1 MNLIEREEI
10 NLEKLNSYLQSKYQ
24 LPMIDIEELAICFS
38 SEKRAKDLN
47 VDSSKAYAV
56 IGDKFLDAILF
67 EYKFKLNKNITAEEL
82 DDFRQDY
89 THNKNHERIM
99 IENNLDTFVM
109 NGPRKNN
116 ITSRAGRNTL
126 SATLEALVHVIY
138 YHFGKEVLLDFL
150 LKIYDM

>member
-10 NLEKLNSYLQSKYQ
+10 NLGKLDVYLQSKYQ
-24 LPMIDIEELAICFS
+24 LPEIDIKELAICFS

-67 EYKFKLNKNITAEEL
+67 EYIFKLNRNITAEEL
-82 DDFRQDY
+82 DDFRQNY
-89 THNKNHERIM
+89 THNKNHETIM
-99 IENNLDTFVM
+99 IENDLHIFVM

-116 ITSRAGRNTL
+116 ITSRAGRKTL

-138 YHFGKEVLLDFL
+138 YYFGKEVLLSFL
-150 LKIYDM
+150 LKIYKL